1 MDFFHALATY
11 GFLQRAAVA
20 AVLTGIVCGIVGT
33 YMVARR
39 MVFLGGGITHASFG
53 GIGIAYYLGLNP
65 LLGALVFAV
74 LSALGIEW
82 GTARGRIREDS
93 AIGMVWSFGMAV
105 GIIFIYLTP
114 GYAPNLMGF
123 LFGNILTVTA
133 ADLWARGGLV
143 AVTAAVALLAYRSVM
158 YVAFDRAFARS
169 RGVPV
174 MAVSCAMA
182 VLVALSIVCCIRS
195 VGIVLLIALLTVP
208 AAIVNGL
215 TRSFSRIALWSN
227 VVAVVGNCFGLWLSY
242 RFDIPAGAATIF
254 LLALSLIVIK
264 LLPLCGPK
272 RAPRSEDDR

>member
-133 ADLWARGGLV
+133 GDLWALGGLV

-215 TRSFSRIALWSN
+215 TRSFSRIALWSS

-254 LLALSLIVIK
+254 LLALTLIVIK